1 MDVSKIVK
9 NLINKCA
16 IEFKKQDNLDKIHK
30 EVIDP
35 IIYHSLKK
43 LYPFILITS
52 SIFVLTFFIV
62 FATLLLILLKR
73 FK

>member
-16 IEFKKQDNLDKIHK
+16 VEFKKQDNLDKIHK

-35 IIYHSLKK
+35 IIYHSLKR
-43 LYPFILITS
+43 LYPYIILS
-52 SIFVLTFFIV
+52 SVIFVLTFVVVI
-62 FATLLLILLKR
+62 ATLLIIVLRHYK
-73 FK
+73 